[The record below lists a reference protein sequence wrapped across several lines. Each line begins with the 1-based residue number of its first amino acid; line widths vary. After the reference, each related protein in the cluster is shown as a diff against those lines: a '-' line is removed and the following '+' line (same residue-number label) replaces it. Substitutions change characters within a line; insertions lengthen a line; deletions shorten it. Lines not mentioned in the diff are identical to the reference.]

1 MSTSSSNQTPN
12 HLITTAILGE
22 FESISQKFSAFQNA
36 NSLSCPP
43 GCGKCCFKADIYC
56 APIELLPLAM
66 ELLERGE
73 AEAYL
78 EKCQDI
84 KEDRCLFLSVQD
96 EKTGK
101 GVCTEYKYRPLVCRT
116 FGVAPRHDKNGL
128 VNFSVCTTLK
138 ETNPESFAKL
148 QKRDFT
154 DVEIPFIDQSKN
166 KLACLDPRL
175 AEEEFPINESLAMI
189 LEKVL
194 FYESFNASPR
204 N

>member
-1 MSTSSSNQTPN
+1 MS
-12 HLITTAILGE
+12 E
-22 FESISQKFSAFQNA
+22 FDSISQKFSAFQNT
-36 NSLSCPP
+36 NSLGCPS

-66 ELLERGE
+66 ELLQRGE
-73 AEAYL
+73 AENIL

-84 KEDRCLFLSVQD
+84 KEDRCLLLSIQD

-101 GVCTEYKYRPLVCRT
+101 GSCTEYKFRPLVCRT
-116 FGVAPRHDKNGL
+116 FGVAPRHDKNGQ

-138 ETNPESFAKL
+138 ETNAENFSKL
-148 QKRDFT
+148 QSMDFAN
-154 DVEIPFIDQSKN
+154 VEIPFIDQSKN
-166 KLACLDPRL
+166 KLACLDPRFS
-175 AEEEFPINESLAMI
+175 ETEYPINESLAII